1 MAQEHPTT
9 DAGTTSPRATGGSM
23 AVRPL
28 NPKELADGIEA
39 GKIWL
44 PWTDFPGEEAS
55 ALIIAALRAYEPPC
69 QHEWDKRDDGREW
82 WWSGEF
88 KIWLHRCLRCGVAE
102 VARDLV
108 PGEAA
113 P

>member
-1 MAQEHPTT
+1 MTT
-9 DAGTTSPRATGGSM
+9 DTVGTSPAGTGGSLGGH
-23 AVRPL
+23 PL
-28 NPKELADGIEA
+28 DPKALAEKMDVAPSWCPHLSKDE
-39 GKIWL
+39 
-44 PWTDFPGEEAS
+44 T

>member
-69 QHEWDKRDDGREW
+69 EHPSWGHWVLVSLEGARYARNCHICPFIEY
-82 WWSGEF
+82 
-88 KIWLHRCLRCGVAE
+88 
-102 VARDLV
+102 ARDLV
-108 PGEAA
+108 SVRMCREDA
-113 P
+113 